1 MSERGAQRSF
11 ARPGSLVWFAW
22 HELRL
27 SLRELV
33 KPGHGLRILLIA
45 IGVVVFLHVVAHLF
59 VDNLPD
65 IVLFRRDRPRPAAI
79 ILSIMLLS
87 LFMMLIA
94 QAMEAVTRTF
104 YTRGDLE
111 LILSSPASSAR
122 VFAVRMVATTIASLT
137 LVATLIV
144 PLINML
150 AIDHAI
156 GWLGGYGVLIS
167 FAALAQAIALAI
179 TATLFDIIGPRRT
192 RLLAQV
198 VGALLGAGVVIGLQ
212 VPNIMTSGA
221 YYRFSQMSDVAL
233 IASAP
238 GRDSLLWWPARAMMG
253 DFLPLT
259 ALLAIGLG
267 IFGLTVAVYAPSFAA
282 RVVTAA
288 GVSERKSQHRSGRRF
303 NAFRSPAAALRAKE
317 LRLLARD
324 PWLLSQSLMQ
334 VLYLIPP
341 ALLLWKNF
349 GQEAG
354 ALAIL
359 VPIIVMT
366 AAQLAGGLAW
376 LAISAEDAPD
386 LIATAPIPPRLALRA
401 KIEAVVL
408 GAAIITGPFLLLLG
422 VVQPI
427 LAAIGIGFGLM
438 AVTTSTLI
446 QYRFRSPS
454 RRSQFRRRQRS
465 SQIATFAETLAAI
478 SWAGASGLAAVG
490 SPMLLMPL
498 VAAILITLACL
509 PGLRLRD
516 SG

>member
-1 MSERGAQRSF
+1 MSGICPTSF
-11 ARPGSLVWFAW
+11 ARPGSLLWFAL

-27 SLRELV
+27 SIREWV
-33 KPGHGLRILLIA
+33 KPGRGFLIFGVAVGILVLLHA
-45 IGVVVFLHVVAHLF
+45 VSHVFVN
-59 VDNLPD
+59 NLPD
-65 IVLFRRDRPRPAAI
+65 IILFRRNQPRPAAI

-87 LFMMLIA
+87 LFMMLVA
-94 QAMEAVTRTF
+94 QAMEAVTRVF

-111 LILSSPASSAR
+111 LILSSPASSIR
-122 VFAVRMVATTIASLT
+122 VFAVRMVATTTASLA

-167 FAALAQAIALAI
+167 FAALAQALALTI
-179 TATLFDIIGPRRT
+179 TATLFDLIGPRRT

-212 VPNIMTSGA
+212 VPNILSSGE
-221 YYRFSQMSDVAL
+221 YNHFSNFSDPLL
-233 IASAP
+233 IAAAP
-238 GRDSLLWWPARAMMG
+238 GRNSVVWWPARAMMG
-253 DFLPLT
+253 ELLPLLT
-259 ALLAIGLG
+259 LVATGLG
-267 IFGLTVAVYAPSFAA
+267 IFALTVAAYAPSFAS
-282 RVVTAA
+282 RVVIAA
-288 GVSERKSQHRSGRRF
+288 GLAERRAQRSGSQRF
-303 NAFRSPAAALRAKE
+303 RGFRSPAAALRAKE
-317 LRLLARD
+317 LRLIARD

-349 GQEAG
+349 GHEAG

-386 LIATAPIPPRLALRA
+386 LIATAPIPPRLAIRA
-401 KIEAVVL
+401 KIEAVLL
-408 GAAIITGPFLLLLG
+408 GAAIVAGPFLLIIG
-422 VVQPI
+422 IVQPM
-427 LAAIGIGFGLM
+427 LAAIGAGFGFM
-438 AVTTSTLI
+438 AVITSTLI

-478 SWAGASGLAAVG
+478 SWAGASGLAAAG
-490 SPMLLMPL
+490 SPMVLIPL
-498 VAAILITLACL
+498 IAAGIITLACL

>member
-1 MSERGAQRSF
+1 MSDTGTRSF
-11 ARPGSLVWFAW
+11 VRPGSLLWFAW
-22 HELRL
+22 HEARL

-33 KPGHGLRILLIA
+33 KPGRGTLILLVAVGIV
-45 IGVVVFLHVVAHLF
+45 IFLHVIAHVF

-65 IVLFRRDRPRPAAI
+65 IILFRGAQPRPAAI

-87 LFMMLIA
+87 LFMMLVA
-94 QAMEAVTRTF
+94 QAMEAVTRAF

-137 LVATLIV
+137 LVATLV
-144 PLINML
+144 LPLIHML
-150 AIDHAI
+150 AIDHHI

-179 TATLFDIIGPRRT
+179 TATLFDLIGPRRT

-212 VPNIMTSGA
+212 VPNILTSGE
-221 YYRFSQMSDVAL
+221 YNRFSHFSDPML
-233 IASAP
+233 IAHAP
-238 GRDSLLWWPARAMMG
+238 PSDSFLWWPARAMMG
-253 DFLPLT
+253 EPLPLF

-267 IFGLTVAVYAPSFAA
+267 VFALTVTAYSGSFAA

-288 GVSERKSQHRSGRRF
+288 GVSERRLQRGAGRRF
-303 NAFRSPAAALRAKE
+303 TVFRSPAAALRAKE
-317 LRLLARD
+317 LRLIARD

-349 GQEAG
+349 GHATG
-354 ALAIL
+354 AIAIL

-386 LIATAPIPPRLALRA
+386 LIATAPIPPRRALRA
-401 KIEAVVL
+401 KIEAVLL
-408 GAAIITGPFLLLLG
+408 GAAIVTGPFLL
-422 VVQPI
+422 VIAIVHPM
-427 LAAIGIGFGLM
+427 LAAIGTGFGLL
-438 AVTTSTLI
+438 AVITSTLI
-446 QYRFRSPS
+446 QYRFRTQS

-478 SWAGASGLAAVG
+478 SWAGASGLAAAG
-490 SPMLLMPL
+490 SPMVLIPL
-498 VAAILITLACL
+498 VAAIVITLACL